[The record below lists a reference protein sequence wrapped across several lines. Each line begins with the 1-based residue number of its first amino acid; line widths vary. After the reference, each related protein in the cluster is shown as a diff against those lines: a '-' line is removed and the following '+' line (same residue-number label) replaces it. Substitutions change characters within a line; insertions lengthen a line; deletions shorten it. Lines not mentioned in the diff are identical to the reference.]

1 MNTAKSV
8 VHGARPEQF
17 APIAAV
23 SRNGVDESIHFGA
36 AVCIAADG
44 SVAHVVGDPSVWIY
58 PRSSTKPLQALAMV
72 RAGLVLVPE
81 KLALVCASHNGEEIH
96 QRTAREIL
104 AGCGLDESALQNTP
118 DHPLHAPSAREAVRT
133 GLAKSSLQMNC
144 SGKHSGML
152 ATCVANGWPLE
163 SYLDPAHPLQVAI
176 TRTVAELCGEPLEVG
191 TDGCGAPAHVVRL
204 ESLARAARAIA
215 TGAAGAA
222 GDQVFAAMSG
232 HPHMVGG
239 SDRDVTRIVGAIP
252 GFFAKDGAEAVYV
265 GASNDGR
272 AVALKISD
280 GGGRA
285 RSTVFLAALAR
296 LEFDVGG
303 IAEELS
309 ERTFGHGEPVGS
321 VRALGFG

>member
-1 MNTAKSV
+1 MT
-8 VHGARPEQF
+8 GALPGQF

-44 SVAHVVGDPSVWIY
+44 SVAHAVGDPSVWIY

-72 RAGLVLVPE
+72 RAGLELPPE

-96 QRTAREIL
+96 LQTAREIL
-104 AGCGLDESALQNTP
+104 AGCGLDESALQNTA
-118 DHPLHAPSAREAVRT
+118 DHPLHAPAAREAVRS
-133 GLAKSSLQMNC
+133 GVAKSPLQMNC

-152 ATCVANGWPLE
+152 ATCVANGWAID
-163 SYLDPAHPLQVAI
+163 SYLDPDHPLQVAI
-176 TRTVAELCGEPLEVG
+176 TTTVADLCGDPLEIG

-215 TGAAGAA
+215 TGAAGAP
-222 GDQVFAAMSG
+222 GDAVFAAMSQ

-239 SDRDVTRIVGAIP
+239 TDRDVTRIVGAIP

-265 GASNDGR
+265 GASSDGR

-285 RSTVFLAALAR
+285 RCTVFLAALAR
-296 LEFDVGG
+296 LGFDV
-303 IAEELS
+303 AALREELS
-309 ERTFGHGEPVGS
+309 ERTYGHGRPVGS

>member
-1 MNTAKSV
+1 MT
-8 VHGARPEQF
+8 GARPDQF

-44 SVAHVVGDPSVWIY
+44 SIARTVGDPSVRIY

-72 RAGLVLVPE
+72 RAGLDLSPV

-104 AGCGLDESALQNTP
+104 AGCGLDESALLNTA
-118 DHPLHAPSAREAVRT
+118 DHPLHAPSAREAIKT
-133 GLAKSSLQMNC
+133 GRAKSPLQMNC

-176 TRTVAELCGEPLEVG
+176 TETVSEVCGEPLEIG

-222 GDQVFAAMSG
+222 GDRVFEAMSQ
-232 HPHMVGG
+232 HPQMVGG
-239 SDRDVTRIVGAIP
+239 SDRDVTRIVSSIP

-265 GASNDGR
+265 GASHDGR

-285 RSTVFLAALAR
+285 RCTVFLAALAV
-296 LEFDVGG
+296 LGFDV
-303 IAEELS
+303 AALADELA
-309 ERTFGHGEPVGS
+309 ERTFGHGKPVGS
-321 VRALGFG
+321 VRALGLD